1 MKLILNLYIKGRTRK
16 SELVIKNLKNLLD
29 NEPSVKGKYE
39 LNIID
44 VKKNPQIANQKKIIM
59 TPVLEKESPSPQK
72 RIVGDLNDKEKVL
85 TALGVQH

>member
-44 VKKNPQIANQKKIIM
+44 VKKNPQIANQKKI
-59 TPVLEKESPSPQK
+59 
-72 RIVGDLNDKEKVL
+72 
-85 TALGVQH
+85 